1 MKARELAEVLLKDPD
16 TEVNLIWTER
26 LFYGEDDSCGN
37 TEEMSGPAVA
47 VFKDEQ
53 GFQIAPEFFLSVTQ
67 IWPPLENK

>member
-16 TEVNLIWTER
+16 AEVNLIWSEFCDGGDGSSYTEDKS
-26 LFYGEDDSCGN
+26 E
-37 TEEMSGPAVA
+37 PAVA

-53 GFQIAPEFFLSVTQ
+53 GFKIAPEFFFSVTQ